1 MKVLIVGCGAVGQVY
16 GLFLQKAGVTLGYL
30 DRLEKA
36 DVLKEVLDHAGL
48 PVYQV
53 SRAHRRDPVPHRLEH
68 YQVLSDAAE
77 SQRFQP
83 DQVWFTVPSQVYY
96 SDWFKEFVQKVPA
109 EQVVCFAPE
118 GARPE
123 FFPPLDGGKERL
135 VFAGTTFMAWQ
146 GSLDGGGGRVEGVNF
161 WRPPLAIPLAG
172 PEAACREVGQMLKKA
187 GFRFTIGKPDSH
199 AQAATT
205 ALMTAFTVGLEL
217 SGWSLRSFR
226 SSPCLLR
233 QAAGAAREAV
243 LGQLPGA
250 GALQKALLGVKV
262 LTAAFYL
269 AALVLPHLFPFDVE
283 KYLKFHY
290 TKTREQTLTLLELF
304 EKDGTGR
311 GLPIDKI
318 QTLRQAM
325 LEIQT

>member
-16 GLFLQKAGVTLGYL
+16 GLFLQRAGVTLGYL
-30 DRLEKA
+30 DQPAKVEE
-36 DVLKEVLDHAGL
+36 LKEALEHAGL

-53 SRAHRRDPVPHRLEH
+53 TRAHRRDPIPHRLEH
-68 YQVLSDAAE
+68 YQVMADMAE

-83 DQVWFTVPSQVYY
+83 DQIWFTVPSQVYY
-96 SDWFKEFVQKVPA
+96 SGWFKEFVQQVPS

-123 FFPPLDGGKERL
+123 FFPQDGGKERL

-146 GSLDGGGGRVEGVNF
+146 GSLEGGGGRPEGVNF
-161 WRPPLAIPLAG
+161 CISPLGIPLAG
-172 PEAACREVGQMLKKA
+172 PEKACREVGQVLKKA

-217 SGWSLRSFR
+217 AGWSLGAFRRSPR
-226 SSPCLLR
+226 LLR

-243 LGQLPGA
+243 LGQLPEA
-250 GALQKALLGVKV
+250 NAITKALLQVPV

-269 AALVLPHLFPFDVE
+269 VALVLPLLFPFDVE
-283 KYLKFHY
+283 KYLQFHY
-290 TKTREQTLTLLELF
+290 TKTREQSLTLLELF
-304 EKDGTGR
+304 EKDGISC
-311 GLPIDKI
+311 GLPVENI
-318 QTLRQAM
+318 QALRQGM
-325 LEIQT
+325 LNKQT